1 MGQVWLWVLILAIPL
16 QLPCVGGLKTRM
28 LWLLGELSSLRM
40 QLVFVL
46 EHICGLNAFF
56 VRTAARAS
64 GVGWG
69 LGCCLSIV
77 YYSLQSYRSF
87 GFWGR
92 TPPRAGSVRRLF

>member
-64 GVGWG
+64 GHGRGVGSG
-69 LGCCLSIV
+69 VLFV
-77 YYSLQSYRSF
+77 YRI
-87 GFWGR
+87 
-92 TPPRAGSVRRLF
+92 LFLTELP